1 MGLFDKLFADKNV
14 ESALNKMKEAAQ
26 ELKDAADKRQF
37 EKPAQHT
44 AQPRPAAQQSAP
56 APAPAPV
63 YSDGDSFYDNI
74 PAEENQYNFNGT
86 YIQYFE
92 KIFREDFGAYTFTSA
107 PGSNSF
113 SPIYTFFRDGAK
125 VLIGELKSESSEAQ
139 RFRRAAEA
147 EGVPYLRFYYD
158 HSGWWNTR
166 KYVTERIGKV
176 LR

>member
-26 ELKDAADKRQF
+26 ELKDAADKLQF
-37 EKPAQHT
+37 EKPAQQ
-44 AQPRPAAQQSAP
+44 AQQPRPAAQPYAAP
-56 APAPAPV
+56 APAPS
-63 YSDGDSFYDNI
+63 YSYGDSVYDDV
-74 PAEENQYNFNGT
+74 PAEENQYNFSGT

-92 KIFREDFGAYTFTSA
+92 KIFREDFGAYQFTAA
-107 PGSNSF
+107 PGTDER
-113 SPIYTFFRDGAK
+113 SPIYTFYRNGAK
-125 VLIGELKSESSEAQ
+125 VLILELKSENSEAQ

-158 HSGWWNTR
+158 HEGWWNTR

-176 LR
+176 LG